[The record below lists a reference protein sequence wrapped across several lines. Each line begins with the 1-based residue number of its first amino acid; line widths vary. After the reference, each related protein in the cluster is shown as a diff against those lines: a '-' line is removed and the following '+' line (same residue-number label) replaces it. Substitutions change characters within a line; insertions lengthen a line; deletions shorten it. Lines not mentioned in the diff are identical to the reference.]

1 MYPTGQA
8 GTGRGRRHRNMLV
21 FDNSPVSDYAP
32 DRLHLGR
39 LTDPAPGC
47 PAWR

>member
-1 MYPTGQA
+1 
-8 GTGRGRRHRNMLV
+8 MLV
-21 FDNSPVSDYAP
+21 FDNYPVSDYAP
-32 DRLHLGR
+32 DRLHLGP